1 MKMPGATRGRLA
13 SADLPVLWA
22 GEDEAAPSASFD
34 LKRALRLGGGLL
46 LLLFVLAA
54 FVPIGGAVLG
64 MGTVGVESRVKR
76 IAHPFGGVIAE
87 IRVRN
92 GEHVRRGQLLMR
104 LDDKVT
110 GADAT
115 YSSLT
120 VEQLLAQRA
129 RLEAERLGSG
139 AIAFP
144 PELTRAGSDSAR
156 KAMADE
162 LRLFRMRAIE
172 EGQMRAQLVARVAQ
186 LNAEIASIRAQI
198 ASFQRQ
204 RALIEPE
211 RKGVQELYDKDLV
224 TINRLNQMERS
235 AAEIDGRIASLNAQ
249 IAQTRSQITETQ
261 ERSIQL
267 GQTRRVEAG
276 TELARVMA
284 ALNEQQVRSISAGD
298 QQNRSEIRAPY
309 SGTVE
314 KIAFAAMGEVVR
326 PAEPIMEIVPDADQM
341 VVEVAINPADIDQ
354 VRTGQKA
361 RVRFSAFNRA
371 ATPEIAGRVT
381 YVATDRSDNAESKQ
395 SFYTVRVEIDQGA
408 VRREGLQLRS
418 GMPAE
423 VHIETGNRSML
434 SYITKPLS
442 DQFARAFR
450 DN

>member
-1 MKMPGATRGRLA
+1 MRMPGRTVP
-13 SADLPVLWA
+13 DLPALWT
-22 GEDEAAPSASFD
+22 GEEETAPAAAFD
-34 LKRALRLGGGLL
+34 LRKALKLGGALFLL
-46 LLLFVLAA
+46 IFVLAA
-54 FVPIGGAVLG
+54 FIPIGGAVLG
-64 MGTVGVESRVKR
+64 SGTVGVESRVKR
-76 IAHPFGGVIAE
+76 IAHPFGGVIAA
-87 IRVRN
+87 ILVTN
-92 GEHVRRGQLLMR
+92 GEHVERGQLLMR
-104 LDDKVT
+104 LDDRVT

-139 AIAFP
+139 AITFP
-144 PELTRAGSDSAR
+144 PELTGAGTASAR
-156 KAMADE
+156 QAMADE
-162 LRLFRMRAIE
+162 QRLFRMRAAE
-172 EGQMRAQLVARVAQ
+172 EGQMRAQLSARVAQ
-186 LNAEIASIRAQI
+186 LNAEIVSIRAQI
-198 ASFQRQ
+198 ASLRQQ

-249 IAQTRSQITETQ
+249 IAQTLSQITETQ
-261 ERSIQL
+261 ERAIQL

-276 TELARVMA
+276 TELARVMT
-284 ALNEQQVRSISAGD
+284 ALNEQRVRSISAGD

-314 KIAFAAMGEVVR
+314 KIAFAAIGEVVR
-326 PAEPIMEIVPDADQM
+326 PAEAIMEIVPDADQM
-341 VVEVAINPADIDQ
+341 VVEVAISPADVDQ
-354 VRTGQKA
+354 VRKRQTA
-361 RVRFSAFNRA
+361 RIRFSAFNLA
-371 ATPEIAGRVT
+371 ATPEIGGMVT
-381 YVATDRSDNAESKQ
+381 YVATDRTENAESRQ
-395 SFYTVRVEIDQGA
+395 SFYMVRVEIDQEV
-408 VRREGLQLRS
+408 VRREGLKLRS

-434 SYITKPLS
+434 SYITKPLR

>member
-1 MKMPGATRGRLA
+1 MKMPGTFQGRA
-13 SADLPVLWA
+13 APDVPALWS
-22 GEDEAAPSASFD
+22 GEGEAAPAAAFD
-34 LKRALRLGGGLL
+34 LRKALQLGGALFLL
-46 LLLFVLAA
+46 ILILAA

-76 IAHPFGGVIAE
+76 IAHPFGGVIAA
-87 IRVRN
+87 ILVRN
-92 GEHVRRGQLLMR
+92 GEHVERGQLLMR
-104 LDDKVT
+104 LDDRVT

-139 AIAFP
+139 SIAFP
-144 PELTRAGSDSAR
+144 PELTRAGSASAR

-162 LRLFRMRAIE
+162 QRLFRLRAAE
-172 EGQMRAQLVARVAQ
+172 EGQMRAQLSARIAQ
-186 LNAEIASIRAQI
+186 LNAEIRSIRAQI

-211 RKGVQELYDKDLV
+211 RQGVKELYDKDLV
-224 TINRLNQMERS
+224 TISRLNQMERS

-249 IAQTRSQITETQ
+249 IAQTLSQITETQ
-261 ERSIQL
+261 ERAIQL

-276 TELARVMA
+276 TELARVMT
-284 ALNEQQVRSISAGD
+284 ALNEQRVRSISAGD

-309 SGTVE
+309 AGTVE
-314 KIAFAAMGEVVR
+314 KIAFAAIGEVVR
-326 PAEPIMEIVPDADQM
+326 PAEAIMEIVPDADRM
-341 VVEVAINPADIDQ
+341 VVEVAISPADVDQ

-361 RVRFSAFNRA
+361 RIRFSAFNLA
-371 ATPEIAGRVT
+371 ATPEFGGRVT
-381 YVATDRSDNAESKQ
+381 YVATDRSDNPETRQA
-395 SFYTVRVEIDQGA
+395 FYMVRVEIDQA
-408 VRREGLQLRS
+408 EVRREGLRLRS

-434 SYITKPLS
+434 SYVTKPLR